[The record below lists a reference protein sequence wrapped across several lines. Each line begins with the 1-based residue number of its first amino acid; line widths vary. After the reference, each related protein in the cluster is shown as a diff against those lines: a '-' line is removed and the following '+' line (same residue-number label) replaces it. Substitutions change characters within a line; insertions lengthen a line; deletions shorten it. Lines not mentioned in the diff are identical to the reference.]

1 MPGTVYMWGQYVSN
15 KEANMYPKPIHDLS
29 GWAIRSIAC
38 NNKSWMIAADE
49 SVIGCCPS
57 PCYGELGMGDMKKSS
72 ANPVEV
78 TKLDGVHILACG
90 MGISH
95 SVFIARNET
104 EEDKK
109 AIEKFKILDQSDQDK

>member
-1 MPGTVYMWGQYVSN
+1 MEKYKQTHYYYS
-15 KEANMYPKPIHDLS
+15 IFLS
-29 GWAIRSIAC
+29 LLG
-38 NNKSWMIAADE
+38 
-49 SVIGCCPS
+49 

-95 SVFIARNET
+95 SVFIARNEA